1 MKFLVV
7 GLLAAVLLALI
18 LFLGLFFGLHSA
30 PQYIFKRAAV
40 ATDSGT
46 CSEIGRDILL
56 EKGSAVDA
64 AIAAL
69 LCSGI
74 VNPHSLGIGGG
85 VILMIYNANTGGL
98 SIAVPGELRGYE
110 MAHKRHGK
118 LAWKRLF
125 EPSIKLARNGF
136 PIGKALMKALKR
148 VQLNIEQDQALC
160 EVFCNSQKKILQ
172 EGETIRFPKLAETLE
187 VIANEGADGF
197 YCGSLTQ
204 QIVADIKQAGG
215 IITEEDLKDYKV
227 DLNENPLTAQL
238 GDYTLYSPTAPL
250 SGSILILI
258 LNILKGFQFSSED
271 IKTPQAKGLTYHRI
285 LEAFRLAFAK
295 RTLLGDPKTEDITN
309 VLQNQTSE
317 YFAERLRQKIMDATT
332 HDVSYYEPDLYTPD
346 THGTSHL
353 SVMAEDGS
361 AVSASSTV
369 NRYFGSLVISRVN
382 GIIFNDEMDDF
393 SSPLFINTFGYPP
406 SPNNFIKP
414 VLELCLHLCWM
425 TENIHR
431 FWTGK
436 AEVKEMKLTG
446 KRPLSSMT
454 PSIILDKEKKVKMVI
469 GGSGGSKIITSLTLV
484 IINALWFG
492 YDIKKA
498 VEEPRLH
505 NQLLPNVTQLEKT
518 VEQSIE
524 DSLKERHHE
533 IMRIPIAGS
542 IVQAILR
549 KEDKLFAASDSR
561 KGGYPAGY

>member
-85 VILMIYNANTGGL
+85 VILMIYNANTGKMEVINARETAPKSASQDMFGNDSQLAQKGGL

-414 VLELCLHLCWM
+414 
-425 TENIHR
+425 
-431 FWTGK
+431 
-436 AEVKEMKLTG
+436 G